1 MGRINYP
8 IYEMENKK
16 CLKPPASFSGLK
28 VGFAMINN
36 NTWEFTRKNGDLI
49 ATKIRFEDNK

>member
-1 MGRINYP
+1 
-8 IYEMENKK
+8 MENKK

-36 NTWEFTRKNGDLI
+36 NTWEFTRKNGDLV